1 MMRHVQD
8 LDRQMLRLAVPALG
22 ALAAEPLYVLAD
34 TAIVGHLGTPQLGG
48 LAVATTILLSGYA
61 MFIFLAY
68 GTTGTV
74 ARLLGAGHPDRAA
87 AQGVQALWLA
97 FGIGLVLALL
107 GLVFGDALV
116 AALGAHG
123 DIARYGRSYLRISMA
138 GVPSLTLVLAGT
150 GYLRG
155 LQDTR
160 TPLVVAVASSV
171 GNLVLELVMVFGL
184 DLGIPGSAWATVIAQ
199 TCAAAA
205 YVVVIGRHVVATG
218 VPVRPD
224 RRALAGLTR
233 VSADLFI
240 RTAALRAA
248 IVGTTAVATRLG
260 TVEVAAHQVA
270 FELWS
275 FTALVL
281 DSLAIAAQALVGER
295 LGAGDA
301 AVARA
306 AARRVLRWSTAL
318 GVAFAVVLLVLRPL
332 LPHLF
337 TDDPRVV
344 HLAAFVLLFVA
355 LLQPVGGVVFALDGI
370 LIGAGDLR
378 YLAWAMVA
386 VAALFLPSL
395 LLVGSLGWLW
405 AALAGL
411 QLGRMVALL
420 ARWRTPH
427 WEVVGVRQ
435 PARGEEPPR

>member
-1 MMRHVQD
+1 VEAT
-8 LDRQMLRLAVPALG
+8 DRDILRLAVPALG
-22 ALAAEPLYVLAD
+22 ALVAEPLYVLTD

-48 LAVATTILLSGYA
+48 VGVATAVLVSGYA

-74 ARLLGAGHPDRAA
+74 ARLLGAGHPGRAA

-97 FGIGLVLALL
+97 LGIGVAL
-107 GLVFGDALV
+107 
-116 AALGAHG
+116 AALGVVFGGPLVSALG
-123 DIARYGRSYLRISMA
+123 ATGRTAAYARTYLRISMA
-138 GVPSLTLVLAGT
+138 GVPAMTLVLAGT

-160 TPLVVAVASSV
+160 TPLYVAVASAI
-171 GNLVLELVMVFGL
+171 GNLVLEVVLVYGL
-184 DLGIPGSAWATVIAQ
+184 DLGVPASAWATVVAQ
-199 TCAAAA
+199 TCAAIA
-205 YVVVIGRHVVATG
+205 YLLVIGRDVRAQD

-233 VSADLFI
+233 VSADLFL
-240 RTAALRAA
+240 RTMALRATILGA
-248 IVGTTAVATRLG
+248 TTVATRLG
-260 TVEVAAHQVA
+260 PVEVAAHEVA
-270 FELWS
+270 FQVWN

-281 DSLAIAAQALVGER
+281 DSLAIAAQALVGQR

-301 AVARA
+301 VAARA
-306 AARRVLRWSTAL
+306 AARRVLRWSTWC
-318 GVAFAVVLLVLRPL
+318 GVASGVLFLSTRTL

-344 HLAAFVLLFVA
+344 ELAGFLLLFVA

-378 YLAWAMVA
+378 YLAWAMAAVA
-386 VAALFLPSL
+386 VLFLPT
-395 LLVGSLGWLW
+395 LLVVGSMGWLW

-411 QLGRMVALL
+411 QVGRLVALT
-420 ARWRTPH
+420 ARWRTDK
-427 WEVVGVRQ
+427 WERVGI
-435 PARGEEPPR
+435 

>member
-1 MMRHVQD
+1 MRDVQP
-8 LDRQMLRLAVPALG
+8 LDREILRLAVPALG
-22 ALAAEPLYVLAD
+22 ALTAEPLYVLAD

-97 FGIGLVLALL
+97 LGVGVALALL
-107 GLVFGDALV
+107 GLVFGDVLV
-116 AALGAHG
+116 SALGASG
-123 DIARYGRSYLRISMA
+123 ATAGFARTYLRISMA

-184 DLGIPGSAWATVIAQ
+184 DLGVPGSAWATVIAQ
-199 TCAAAA
+199 TAAAA
-205 YVVVIGRHVVATG
+205 VYVVVIGRHVRATG

-224 RRALAGLTR
+224 RRALVVLTK

-260 TVEVAAHQVA
+260 TVQVAAHQVA
-270 FELWS
+270 FEIWS

-281 DSLAIAAQALVGER
+281 DSLAIAAQALVGQR

-306 AARRVLRWSTAL
+306 AARRVLQWSTAL
-318 GVAFAVVLLVLRPL
+318 GCAFGLVLLAVRPW

-344 HLAAFVLLFVA
+344 HLATFVLLFVA
-355 LLQPVGGVVFALDGI
+355 CLQPVGGVVFALDGI

-378 YLAWAMVA
+378 YLAWAMAAVA
-386 VAALFLPSL
+386 VLYLPTLFV
-395 LLVGSLGWLW
+395 VGSLGWLW
-405 AALAGL
+405 FALAGL
-411 QLGRMVALL
+411 QLGRLVALW
-420 ARWRTPH
+420 ARWRTPR
-427 WEVVGVRQ
+427 WERVG
-435 PARGEEPPR
+435 A